1 MGYFKNLHI
10 DLLDLYSKA
19 EQNYLIFARDM
30 DVTAVIGEKPYNA
43 DTAIAA
49 AQYYGMMCG
58 YMNAEKAIFQSN
70 VIEEEMK
77 ELGVIK
83 LYESDFKEESS

>member
-19 EQNYLIFARDM
+19 EQNYLIFARDNAKSYSNE
-30 DVTAVIGEKPYNA
+30 TAV
-43 DTAIAA
+43 AA

-77 ELGVIK
+77 ELGAIK